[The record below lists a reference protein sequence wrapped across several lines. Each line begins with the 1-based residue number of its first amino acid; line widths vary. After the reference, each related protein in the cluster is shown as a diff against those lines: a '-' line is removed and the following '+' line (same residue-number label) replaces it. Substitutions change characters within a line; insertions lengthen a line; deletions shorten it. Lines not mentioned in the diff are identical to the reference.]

1 MEVSRAIILAAGFGT
16 RVLPLTK
23 ETPKPLLI
31 INKMPLIEYSIKVLN
46 ELGIQEIA
54 VNTHYLKNKI
64 SEYLKQKYPKIKI
77 FDEKIILD
85 TGGALVNAREFFLDK
100 YFLVLNSDT
109 VWQKNYIFKMK
120 ALIDKTINNN
130 FLAGLL
136 LSKKENSFDKNL
148 KPDFSIED
156 NFLTNKKEFIYTG
169 FQILNSKL
177 LEGKRAEP
185 FSVKKIWDDCIN
197 FNCATGE
204 IIDNTFYH
212 ATNIEIYEKLKNK
225 NIIF

>member
-1 MEVSRAIILAAGFGT
+1 MEVNRAIILAAGFGT

-31 INKMPLIEYSIKVLN
+31 INKMPLIEYSIKVLK
-46 ELGIQEIA
+46 ELRIKEIA

-120 ALIDKTINNN
+120 ALIDKTIINN
-130 FLAGLL
+130 FL
-136 LSKKENSFDKNL
+136 
-148 KPDFSIED
+148 
-156 NFLTNKKEFIYTG
+156 
-169 FQILNSKL
+169 
-177 LEGKRAEP
+177 
-185 FSVKKIWDDCIN
+185 
-197 FNCATGE
+197 
-204 IIDNTFYH
+204 
-212 ATNIEIYEKLKNK
+212 
-225 NIIF
+225 